1 MVSKPTTRLLAALE
15 LLQSR
20 GRVTGPELAAQLQ
33 VHLRTVRRYVV
44 ALVDIGVPVVAER
57 GRDGAYLLTPGF
69 RLPPMMFSDD
79 EALALAI
86 GLLAARELGLAST
99 RIAVASAQAKLER
112 VMPVALKSRLRA
124 IDQTVHLDLQRPAA
138 TADSRALATLSE
150 AAQRQQ
156 RVLLHYR
163 SPQQVDTE
171 RQFDCF
177 GLAFYAGH
185 WYAVGH
191 CHLRHGLRSF
201 RLDRVQRAAPLPASF
216 GAPPPFDALAYLK
229 HSIATL
235 PRDHAVQVVLHAGLD
250 EVRSALFAEIGT
262 LQVLPGKGGPRVL
275 LQSEVDDLDWFA
287 RELARLPFALEIR
300 QPSMLAQVLA
310 GHARRLAADARRSL
324 KPRRAV

>member
-20 GRVTGPELAAQLQ
+20 GRVTGPELPAQLQ
-33 VHLRTVRRYVV
+33 VHLRTVRRCVV
-44 ALVDIGVPVVAER
+44 ALVAIGVPVVAER

-124 IDQTVHLDLQRPAA
+124 IDQTVRLDLQRPAA

-229 HSIATL
+229 HSIAT
-235 PRDHAVQVVLHAGLD
+235 PPQCTAYSAVQGKRNSKRAPPAGPLASVTRPCQPRLRCACATAWHSCVPRPVD
-250 EVRSALFAEIGT
+250 NSLGSCAPS
-262 LQVLPGKGGPRVL
+262 PGPSSSTRK
-275 LQSEVDDLDWFA
+275 
-287 RELARLPFALEIR
+287 IR
-300 QPSMLAQVLA
+300 RPPSTTAVNPMW
-310 GHARRLAADARRSL
+310 
-324 KPRRAV
+324 RRAKRRAL